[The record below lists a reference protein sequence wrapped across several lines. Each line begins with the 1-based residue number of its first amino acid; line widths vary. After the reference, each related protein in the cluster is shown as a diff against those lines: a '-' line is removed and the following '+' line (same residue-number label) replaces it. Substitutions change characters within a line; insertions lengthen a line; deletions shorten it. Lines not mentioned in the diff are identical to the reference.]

1 MIFAALSSA
10 PAGFALA
17 VSACIKM
24 QPPKKRDAQLEQ
36 DSSRR

>member
-17 VSACIKM
+17 VSACIEM
-24 QPPKKRDAQLEQ
+24 QPLKKRGARLEQ
-36 DSSRR
+36 DSSLR